1 MGHKFLN
8 DPGSAVTEMLEG
20 FVQSHP
26 GVKLLDGFPDVKVVV
41 RSHVDKH
48 KVALVSGGGSGHE
61 PAHAGFVG
69 DGMLDAAVCG
79 DVFASP
85 SVAAVLAAIRHVT
98 GPPGCLLIVKNY
110 TGDRLNFGLAAERA
124 KLEGLNVEMVV
135 VADDCA
141 LPPPLGVAGRRGL
154 AGTLFVHKCAGAAA
168 AAGDAL
174 DLVAEEARA
183 AASAVGTMGVASSAH
198 SLPGADAPARAI
210 PPGELEMG
218 LGIHGEPG
226 AFTAPAAPVASVV
239 AKMLETI
246 VDEERG
252 YMRCL
257 EREFGDSGGPR
268 RKSLDGEEKTKV
280 CVMINSLGSTPA
292 MELHVAARC
301 AREWLS
307 SHDLNPVRVYTGS
320 FMTALDMTGFSIT
333 LCQVD
338 SARLARIDAPTGA
351 PAWPVVARTV
361 SVPVPVPASPLGE
374 EEDPVAAAKA
384 RGDKPEPPKTE
395 CGALAKKAI
404 LGAAEMLKMA
414 EDELTDADAKVGDG
428 DCGTTHAR
436 GARALEEDVVY
447 MPLDEPSE
455 LAVAIGM
462 TVRRS
467 MGGTSGALYDIF
479 FSAAAAAMKGAPA
492 TSPATWLAG
501 FKAGIASMSRY
512 GGASEGDRTVLD
524 ALLPAA
530 EAASKAITQS
540 AGGAW
545 AASVAAD
552 AAEKGAAATKEMVA
566 SAGRSSYVPVEV
578 MKSVPD
584 PGATAAEAWIR
595 GVAIAIA

>member
-183 AASAVGTMGVASSAH
+183 AASAVGTMGVASSVHA
-198 SLPGADAPARAI
+198 LPGADAPARTI

-226 AFTAPAAPVASVV
+226 AFTAPAAPVAGVV

-257 EREFGDSGGPR
+257 YDATR

-280 CVMINSLGSTPA
+280 CVMVNSLGSTPA

-301 AREWLS
+301 ARQWLS
-307 SHDLNPVRVYTGS
+307 SHDLNPVRVYSGA
-320 FMTALDMTGFSIT
+320 FMTSLNMTGFSIT

-351 PAWPVVARTV
+351 P
-361 SVPVPVPASPLGE
+361 
-374 EEDPVAAAKA
+374 
-384 RGDKPEPPKTE
+384 
-395 CGALAKKAI
+395 
-404 LGAAEMLKMA
+404 
-414 EDELTDADAKVGDG
+414 
-428 DCGTTHAR
+428 H
-436 GARALEEDVVY
+436 
-447 MPLDEPSE
+447 
-455 LAVAIGM
+455 
-462 TVRRS
+462 
-467 MGGTSGALYDIF
+467 
-479 FSAAAAAMKGAPA
+479 
-492 TSPATWLAG
+492 
-501 FKAGIASMSRY
+501 
-512 GGASEGDRTVLD
+512 
-524 ALLPAA
+524 
-530 EAASKAITQS
+530 
-540 AGGAW
+540 
-545 AASVAAD
+545 
-552 AAEKGAAATKEMVA
+552 
-566 SAGRSSYVPVEV
+566 GRSSRGPSPFPCRCPRARSGRR
-578 MKSVPD
+578 KTRRRRR
-584 PGATAAEAWIR
+584 GLAATSRRRRRRSAERSRRRRSWAPR
-595 GVAIAIA
+595 RC